1 MTNPWILVPF
11 SIGTVAFF
19 VTLYITIFVPK
30 ASDTPWQE
38 EATAEEEHPLR
49 RWDTYITWVMWGGW
63 GVAMVMKFLDRNKLI
78 DKLTDALPF

>member
-1 MTNPWILVPF
+1 MNNTWVLVPF

-38 EATAEEEHPLR
+38 ASDMEHPLR
-49 RWDTYITWVMWGGW
+49 RWDTWITWVMWGGW

-78 DKLTDALPF
+78 DSLTGALPF